1 MEVPAIRRVCLPGK
15 LERQR
20 GLSAAR
26 FALEQRFVLLL
37 HKRCVKHLKETCL
50 KSEYTQPEW
59 TVAFAQDSTGK
70 KRKLIPRARG
80 RMRAQELL

>member
-1 MEVPAIRRVCLPGK
+1 MRMQEVASQMDFTIAV
-15 LERQR
+15 
-20 GLSAAR
+20 LS
-26 FALEQRFVLLL
+26 
-37 HKRCVKHLKETCL
+37 ETCL